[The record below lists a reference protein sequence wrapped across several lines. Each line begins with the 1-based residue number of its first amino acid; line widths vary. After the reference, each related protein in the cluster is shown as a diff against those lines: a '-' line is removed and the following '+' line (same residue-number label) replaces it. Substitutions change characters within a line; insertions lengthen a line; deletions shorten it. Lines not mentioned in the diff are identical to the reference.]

1 MAIIDYLLKPFCN
14 YLVTFYLWGQYMY
27 DFKNGDN
34 PMRRGWA
41 NKTVSVMLL
50 VYAAYFG
57 IMELS

>member
-1 MAIIDYLLKPFCN
+1 
-14 YLVTFYLWGQYMY
+14 MY